1 MGKARALLYSRIPI
15 NAEEMMQV
23 ENHHLANTRLIMIAG
38 KNPQWGLKLVDQS
51 RKKQDAC
58 MISKLSCHNI
68 PINYKEEK
76 KL

>member
-38 KNPQWGLKLVDQS
+38 KNPQWG
-51 RKKQDAC
+51 A
-58 MISKLSCHNI
+58 
-68 PINYKEEK
+68 ETG
-76 KL
+76 